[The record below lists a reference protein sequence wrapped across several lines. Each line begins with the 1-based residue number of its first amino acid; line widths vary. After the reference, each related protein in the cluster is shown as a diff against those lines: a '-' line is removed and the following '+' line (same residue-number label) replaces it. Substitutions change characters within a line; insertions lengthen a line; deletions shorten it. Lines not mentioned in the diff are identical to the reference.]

1 LSLGQII
8 DQCKVIS
15 VLDNPQRVVFDFE
28 YAAPTGL
35 DSWRGVYAELALTFG
50 FTDTQPPARS
60 STG

>member
-50 FTDTQPPARS
+50 
-60 STG
+60 